1 LLFILLYS
9 NICALLDHEY
19 KWIQAMTI
27 NYITLQSK
35 CETLFL
41 DFLQSD
47 LSVWRK
53 PGVWML
59 RFGGF
64 MVLWLW
70 MITFFAAVLGH
81 VPIEQLGPIWFSFV
95 GIEVPAPWAG
105 FLCLML
111 GEGLPVTSVWIVR
124 IVALVSLVHAIW
136 LAKLLAGPNL
146 DWPLRRD
153 CFAYGGHIT
162 DYASGAKG
170 HGHIGTSGVIVG
182 HIKGL
187 PWQKSQRL
195 VRSDPGTDCLV
206 LGEGAVATNMFQAA
220 LKSFEGG
227 VIRIGTDRLHDG
239 LVAQGDI
246 IRIAPGVAASC
257 PVDPLR
263 QVRDGPLAWFDVR
276 AMLYPCCYNERQLV
290 LATALLVHALETAEP
305 HRRTLAD
312 VVVASDEAPAIYA
325 RLNGWIDKTPLLVDP
340 SHDQLRGLL
349 DHWAQVPGQLV
360 DDLALVRKS
369 LWAVQQGWHCSTLGE
384 AVQSIADI
392 FTTGPRVA
400 SFEIKPRF
408 PSEGLDPTSLPLMQL
423 TALLRTL
430 VGASPDDTRC
440 PVLIA
445 IEADVPKEVAWFVKA
460 VRPQLKTCGVSLLV
474 HSKSASAVKDA
485 FGIHA
490 NSWLSDTFDTII
502 LSEPDVL
509 TWKYTL
515 DVGRITLAALKSVR
529 KGEVALVAKGKR
541 PLRLHPADPAMV
553 PILPSAPRLGQHKT
567 SEPWGEAAT
576 CYPNGPALPETKR
589 IKIVAQRAKISKASN
604 AVEASQTRDDVRA
617 QTPQS
622 QPLVTKDDMASS
634 TARLKRALTK
644 RSATTPTTKPRTI

>member
-1 LLFILLYS
+1 
-9 NICALLDHEY
+9 
-19 KWIQAMTI
+19 MTI
-27 NYITLQSK
+27 NYIAIQSK
-35 CETLFL
+35 CETLLL
-41 DFLQSD
+41 DFLQSG

-53 PGVWML
+53 PGFWML

-70 MITFFAAVLGH
+70 MITLFAVVLGH
-81 VPIEQLGPIWFSFV
+81 VPLAQLGAIWFSFV

-105 FLCLML
+105 FIWMMF
-111 GEGLPVTSVWIVR
+111 GGNLPTTNAWIVR
-124 IVALVSLVHAIW
+124 VTVLVGFLSALW
-136 LAKLLAGPNL
+136 LAKLFAGPSL

-153 CFAYGGHIT
+153 CFAYGEHSA
-162 DYASGAKG
+162 DCASWENNQGQAG
-170 HGHIGTSGVIVG
+170 SSGVIVG

-195 VRSDPGTDCLV
+195 VRSDPCTECLV

-220 LKSFEGG
+220 LKSFEGA

-257 PVDPLR
+257 PIDPLR
-263 QVRDGPLAWFDVR
+263 QVRDGPLSWFDVR
-276 AMLYPCCYNERQLV
+276 AMLYPCRFNERQLV

-312 VVVASDEAPAIYA
+312 VVVASEDGPAIYA

-349 DHWAQVPGQLV
+349 DHWAQVQGQLV

-384 AVQSIADI
+384 AVQRIADI
-392 FTTGPRVA
+392 FIKGPRVA
-400 SFEIKPRF
+400 SFEFKPRF
-408 PSEGLDPTSLPLMQL
+408 PNEALDLISLPVLQL
-423 TALLRTL
+423 TTLLRTL
-430 VGASPDDTRC
+430 VGASLDEMRR

-445 IEADVPKEVAWFVKA
+445 IEADIPKEVAWLIKT
-460 VRPQLKTCGVSLLV
+460 VRPQLKTCRVGLLV
-474 HSKSASAVKDA
+474 HSKSVSAVKDA
-485 FGIHA
+485 LGIHA

-509 TWKYTL
+509 TWKHTL
-515 DVGRITLAALKSVR
+515 NVRQITLAALESVR
-529 KGEVALVAKGKR
+529 KGEVALVAKGR
-541 PLRLHPADPAMV
+541 QPVRLHPVDPAMV
-553 PILPSAPRLGQHKT
+553 PILANTPRFAKDT
-567 SEPWGEAAT
+567 ASEPWGEAAAD
-576 CYPNGPALPETKR
+576 YPNGPALPEPKR
-589 IKIVAQRAKISKASN
+589 IKKAAQRLKT
-604 AVEASQTRDDVRA
+604 SQTPNSGQAFQPRDDVRTE
-617 QTPQS
+617 TPQS
-622 QPLVTKDDMASS
+622 KHLVTKDDMASS
-634 TARLKRALTK
+634 TARLKRALAK
-644 RSATTPTTKPRTI
+644 RSDTTQSTKPRTI

>member
-1 LLFILLYS
+1 
-9 NICALLDHEY
+9 
-19 KWIQAMTI
+19 MTI
-27 NYITLQSK
+27 NYIIIQSK
-35 CETLFL
+35 CETLVL

-64 MVLWLW
+64 LVLWLW
-70 MITFFAAVLGH
+70 MITLFAVVLGQ
-81 VPIEQLGPIWFSFV
+81 VPVEQLGPIWFSFV

-105 FLCLML
+105 LLCLMF
-111 GEGLPVTSVWIVR
+111 GEGLPATSVWIVR
-124 IVALVSLVHAIW
+124 IVALVSFVHAIW

-153 CFAYGGHIT
+153 CFAYGEHSA
-162 DYASGAKG
+162 DCASGANNQR
-170 HGHIGTSGVIVG
+170 HTEPSGVMVG

-195 VRSDPGTDCLV
+195 VRSAPCTECLV
-206 LGEGAVATNMFQAA
+206 LGDGSVATNMFHAA
-220 LKSFEGG
+220 LKSFEGA
-227 VIRIGTDRLHDG
+227 VIRVGKDRLHDG
-239 LVAQGDI
+239 LVDQSDI
-246 IRIAPGVAASC
+246 IRIAPSVAASC

-276 AMLYPCCYNERQLV
+276 AMLYPCRFNERQLV

-312 VVVASDEAPAIYA
+312 VVVASEDAPAIYA
-325 RLNGWIDKTPLLVDP
+325 RLNGWIDKTPLMVDP

-423 TALLRTL
+423 TTLLRTL
-430 VGASPDDTRC
+430 VGAAPDDPRR

-445 IEADVPKEVAWFVKA
+445 IEADVPKEVAWLIKA
-460 VRPQLKTCGVSLLV
+460 VRTQLKTCGVSLLV
-474 HSKSASAVKDA
+474 QSKSVSAVKDA

-490 NSWLSDTFDTII
+490 NSWLSETFDTII
-502 LSEPDVL
+502 LTEPDVL
-509 TWKYTL
+509 TWKHTL
-515 DVGRITLAALKSVR
+515 NVGRITLAALKSVR
-529 KGEVALVAKGKR
+529 KGEVALVAKGKT
-541 PLRLHPADPAMV
+541 PVRLHPANPALV
-553 PILPSAPRLGQHKT
+553 PILANTPRLAQDT
-567 SEPWGEAAT
+567 ASEPWCEAAT

-589 IKIVAQRAKISKASN
+589 IKKAAQRPKTSQTLNNGQAF
-604 AVEASQTRDDVRA
+604 QTRDDVRTD
-617 QTPQS
+617 TPQS
-622 QPLVTKDDMASS
+622 NLLVTKDDMASS
-634 TARLKRALTK
+634 TARLKRALAK
-644 RSATTPTTKPRTI
+644 RSKATPSTKPRTI

>member
-1 LLFILLYS
+1 
-9 NICALLDHEY
+9 
-19 KWIQAMTI
+19 MTI
-27 NYITLQSK
+27 NYIALQCK
-35 CETLFL
+35 CETLLL

-70 MITFFAAVLGH
+70 MITLFAVVLGH
-81 VPIEQLGPIWFSFV
+81 VPLDELGPIWFSFI

-105 FLCLML
+105 FLCLMF
-111 GEGLPVTSVWIVR
+111 GEGLPATSVWIVR
-124 IVALVSLVHAIW
+124 IVALASLMHAIW

-153 CFAYGGHIT
+153 CFAYGGHFA

-170 HGHIGTSGVIVG
+170 HGHTGSSGVIVG

-195 VRSDPGTDCLV
+195 ARSDPCTECLI
-206 LGEGAVATNMFQAA
+206 LGDGPVAKNMFQAA
-220 LKSFEGG
+220 LKSFEGA

-239 LVAQGDI
+239 LVDQRNI
-246 IRIAPGVAASC
+246 IRFAPSVAASC
-257 PVDPLR
+257 PIDPLR

-276 AMLYPCCYNERQLV
+276 AMLYPCRFNERQLV
-290 LATALLVHALETAEP
+290 LATALLVHALEIAES

-312 VVVASDEAPAIYA
+312 VVVARDDAPAIYA
-325 RLNGWIDKTPLLVDP
+325 RLNGWIDRTPLLVDP
-340 SHDQLRGLL
+340 SQDQLRGLL

-384 AVQSIADI
+384 AVPSLADI
-392 FTTGPRVA
+392 FIHGPRVA
-400 SFEIKPRF
+400 SFEFKPRF
-408 PSEGLDPTSLPLMQL
+408 PNDALDPISLPLMQL
-423 TALLRTL
+423 TTLLRTL
-430 VGASPDDTRC
+430 VGASPDDTRR

-445 IEADVPKEVAWFVKA
+445 IEADVPKEVAWLIKA
-460 VRPQLKTCGVSLLV
+460 VRPQLKACGVSLLV
-474 HSKSASAVKDA
+474 HSKSVNAVKNA

-490 NSWLSDTFDTII
+490 NSWLSETFDTIV
-502 LSEPDVL
+502 LSEPEVL
-509 TWKYTL
+509 TWKHTL
-515 DVGRITLAALKSVR
+515 DVGRTTLAALKSVR
-529 KGEVALVAKGKR
+529 KGEIAFAAEGKR
-541 PLRLHPADPAMV
+541 PVRLHPVDPDMV
-553 PILPSAPRLGQHKT
+553 PVLASAPRLAQDKA

-576 CYPNGPALPETKR
+576 NYPNGPALPETKR
-589 IKIVAQRAKISKASN
+589 IRIAAHRGKASPVSNSVQESRPHNN
-604 AVEASQTRDDVRA
+604 ARTDQ
-617 QTPQS
+617 PQS
-622 QPLVTKDDMASS
+622 KPLVTKDDMASS
-634 TARLKRALTK
+634 TARLKRALAK
-644 RSATTPTTKPRTI
+644 RSDTTQSTKPRTI

>member
-1 LLFILLYS
+1 V
-9 NICALLDHEY
+9 
-19 KWIQAMTI
+19 TI
-27 NYITLQSK
+27 NYFTIQSK
-35 CETLFL
+35 CETLVL

-70 MITFFAAVLGH
+70 MITLFAVVLGH
-81 VPIEQLGPIWFSFV
+81 VPLAQLGPIWFSFV

-105 FLCLML
+105 FLSLMF
-111 GEGLPVTSVWIVR
+111 GEGLPATSVWIVR
-124 IVALVSLVHAIW
+124 IVALVSFVHAIW

-153 CFAYGGHIT
+153 CFAYGGHFT
-162 DYASGAKG
+162 DCASCENNQGQAG
-170 HGHIGTSGVIVG
+170 SSGVIVG
-182 HIKGL
+182 HIEGL

-195 VRSDPGTDCLV
+195 VRSAPCTECLV
-206 LGEGAVATNMFQAA
+206 LGDGSVATNMFQAA
-220 LKSFEGG
+220 LKSFEGA
-227 VIRIGTDRLHDG
+227 VIRIGTDRLQDG

-257 PVDPLR
+257 PIDPLR

-276 AMLYPCCYNERQLV
+276 AMLYPCRFNERQLV

-312 VVVASDEAPAIYA
+312 VVVANDDAPAIYA
-325 RLNGWIDKTPLLVDP
+325 RLNGWIDKSPLLVDP

-349 DHWAQVPGQLV
+349 DHWAQVPEQLI

-384 AVQSIADI
+384 AVPSLADI
-392 FTTGPRVA
+392 FIHGPRVA
-400 SFEIKPRF
+400 SFEFKPRI
-408 PSEGLDPTSLPLMQL
+408 PNEALDRTSLPIMQL
-423 TALLRTL
+423 TTLLRTL
-430 VGASPDDTRC
+430 VGASPDDTRR

-445 IEADVPKEVAWFVKA
+445 IEADVPKEVAWLIKA
-460 VRPQLKTCGVSLLV
+460 VRLQLKACGVSLLV
-474 HSKSASAVKDA
+474 HSKSVNAVRDA

-490 NSWLSDTFDTII
+490 NWWLSDSFDAII
-502 LSEPDVL
+502 LSEPDIL
-509 TWKYTL
+509 TWRHTL
-515 DVGRITLAALKSVR
+515 DIGRTTLAALKSVR

-541 PLRLHPADPAMV
+541 PVRLHPVDPAMV
-553 PILPSAPRLGQHKT
+553 PVLASAPKLTQDKAI
-567 SEPWGEAAT
+567 EPWGDLAT
-576 CYPNGPALPETKR
+576 NYPNGPALPEPKLV
-589 IKIVAQRAKISKASN
+589 KVAAQRPKTSQTPNSGQAF
-604 AVEASQTRDDVRA
+604 QTRDDVRTD
-617 QTPQS
+617 TPQS

-634 TARLKRALTK
+634 TARLKRALAK
-644 RSATTPTTKPRTI
+644 RSATTPAKKPRAI

>member
-1 LLFILLYS
+1 
-9 NICALLDHEY
+9 
-19 KWIQAMTI
+19 MTI
-27 NYITLQSK
+27 NYIAIQSK
-35 CETLFL
+35 CETLVL

-64 MVLWLW
+64 LVLWLW
-70 MITFFAAVLGH
+70 MITLFAVVLGH
-81 VPIEQLGPIWFSFV
+81 VPLEELRPIWFSFV

-105 FLCLML
+105 FLCLMF
-111 GEGLPVTSVWIVR
+111 GEGLPATSVWIVR
-124 IVALVSLVHAIW
+124 IVALVSFVHAIW

-153 CFAYGGHIT
+153 CFAYGGHFT
-162 DYASGAKG
+162 DYASGENNQGQAG
-170 HGHIGTSGVIVG
+170 SSGVTVG

-195 VRSDPGTDCLV
+195 VRSAPCTECLV
-206 LGEGAVATNMFQAA
+206 LGEGAVATNISQAA
-220 LKSFEGG
+220 LKSFDGA
-227 VIRIGTDRLHDG
+227 VIRIGTDRLKDG
-239 LVAQGDI
+239 LIARGDI
-246 IRIAPGVAASC
+246 IRIAPSVAASC
-257 PVDPLR
+257 PIDPLR

-276 AMLYPCCYNERQLV
+276 AILYPCRFNERQLV

-305 HRRTLAD
+305 HRRTFAD
-312 VVVASDEAPAIYA
+312 VVVASDDAPAIYA

-340 SHDQLRGLL
+340 SYDQLRGLL
-349 DHWAQVPGQLV
+349 DHWAQVPEQLV

-384 AVQSIADI
+384 DVPSLADI
-392 FTTGPRVA
+392 FTTGTRVA

-408 PSEGLDPTSLPLMQL
+408 PGEGLDRASLPIMQL
-423 TALLRTL
+423 TTLLRTL
-430 VGASPDDTRC
+430 VGASPDDARR

-445 IEADVPKEVAWFVKA
+445 IEADVPKEVAWLVKA

-474 HSKSASAVKDA
+474 HSKSVNAVKEA

-509 TWKYTL
+509 TWKHTL

-529 KGEVALVAKGKR
+529 KGEVALVAKGKT
-541 PLRLHPADPAMV
+541 PVRLHPADPAMV
-553 PILPSAPRLGQHKT
+553 PVLAGAPRLAQDKA
-567 SEPWGEAAT
+567 SEPWGEAAAD
-576 CYPNGPALPETKR
+576 YPNGPALPEPKLG
-589 IKIVAQRAKISKASN
+589 KIAAQRGKAPLAAKAMQK
-604 AVEASQTRDDVRA
+604 SQTRDNDSTD
-617 QTPQS
+617 TPQS
-622 QPLVTKDDMASS
+622 KPLVTKDDMASS
-634 TARLKRALTK
+634 TARLKRALAK
-644 RSATTPTTKPRTI
+644 RSATATSTKPRTI

>member
-1 LLFILLYS
+1 
-9 NICALLDHEY
+9 
-19 KWIQAMTI
+19 MTM
-27 NYITLQSK
+27 NYVIIQSK
-35 CETLFL
+35 CETLVL

-53 PGVWML
+53 PGVWLL

-70 MITFFAAVLGH
+70 MITLFAVVLGH
-81 VPIEQLGPIWFSFV
+81 VPLAQLGPIWFSFL

-105 FLCLML
+105 FLCLMF
-111 GEGLPVTSVWIVR
+111 GEGLPATSVWIVR
-124 IVALVSLVHAIW
+124 IVALVSFVHAIW

-153 CFAYGGHIT
+153 CFAYGEHFAAC
-162 DYASGAKG
+162 ASGAKG
-170 HGHIGTSGVIVG
+170 HGHTGSSGVIVG

-408 PSEGLDPTSLPLMQL
+408 PSEGLDPTSLPLMQV
-423 TALLRTL
+423 TTLLRTL
-430 VGASPDDTRC
+430 VGAAPDETRR

-445 IEADVPKEVAWFVKA
+445 VEADVPKEVAWLIKA
-460 VRPQLKTCGVSLLV
+460 VRPQLKASGVSLLV
-474 HSKSASAVKDA
+474 HSKSVIAVKDA

-490 NSWLSDTFDTII
+490 NSWLSDTFDTIV

-509 TWKYTL
+509 TWKHTL
-515 DVGRITLAALKSVR
+515 DVGRITFAALKSVR

-541 PLRLHPADPAMV
+541 PVRLHPVDPAMV
-553 PILPSAPRLGQHKT
+553 PVLASGGRLAQHRA

-576 CYPNGPALPETKR
+576 SYPNGPALPEPKR
-589 IKIVAQRAKISKASN
+589 VKIPAQRPKTSQTPNNGQAL
-604 AVEASQTRDDVRA
+604 QTRDNDRTD
-617 QTPQS
+617 TPQS
-622 QPLVTKDDMASS
+622 KPLVTKDDMSSS
-634 TARLKRALTK
+634 TARLKRALAK
-644 RSATTPTTKPRTI
+644 RSKATPSTKPRTI

>member
-1 LLFILLYS
+1 
-9 NICALLDHEY
+9 
-19 KWIQAMTI
+19 MTI
-27 NYITLQSK
+27 NYITIQSK
-35 CETLFL
+35 CETLVL

-53 PGVWML
+53 PSVWML

-70 MITFFAAVLGH
+70 MITLFAVVLGH
-81 VPIEQLGPIWFSFV
+81 VPLKELGPIWFSFV
-95 GIEVPAPWAG
+95 GIDVPAPWAG
-105 FLCLML
+105 FLCLMF
-111 GEGLPVTSVWIVR
+111 GEGLPATSVWIVR
-124 IVALVSLVHAIW
+124 IVALVSFVHAIW

-153 CFAYGGHIT
+153 CFAYGEHFT

-170 HGHIGTSGVIVG
+170 HGHTGSSGVIVG
-182 HIKGL
+182 HIKVL

-195 VRSDPGTDCLV
+195 VRRVPCTECLV

-220 LKSFEGG
+220 LTSFEGA
-227 VIRIGTDRLHDG
+227 VIRIGKDRLHDG
-239 LVAQGDI
+239 LVDQSEI
-246 IRIAPGVAASC
+246 TRIAPSVAASC

-276 AMLYPCCYNERQLV
+276 AMLYPCRFNERQLV
-290 LATALLVHALETAEP
+290 LATALLVHALEAAEP

-312 VVVASDEAPAIYA
+312 VVVASDDAPAIYA

-340 SHDQLRGLL
+340 SHNQLRGLL
-349 DHWAQVPGQLV
+349 DHWAQVPDQLV

-384 AVQSIADI
+384 AVQSIAGI

-408 PSEGLDPTSLPLMQL
+408 PNEALDPTSLPLMQL
-423 TALLRTL
+423 TTLLRTL
-430 VGASPDDTRC
+430 VGAAPDDTRR

-445 IEADVPKEVAWFVKA
+445 IEADVSKEVAWLIKA

-474 HSKSASAVKDA
+474 HSKSVNAIKDA

-490 NSWLSDTFDTII
+490 NSWLSDTFDRII
-502 LSEPDVL
+502 LSEPDIL
-509 TWKYTL
+509 IWKHTL
-515 DVGRITLAALKSVR
+515 NVEQITLAALESVR

-541 PLRLHPADPAMV
+541 PVRLHPVDPAMV
-553 PILPSAPRLGQHKT
+553 PVLASVPRLEQDT
-567 SEPWGEAAT
+567 ASEPWAEPAAN
-576 CYPNGPALPETKR
+576 YPNGPALPETKR
-589 IKIVAQRAKISKASN
+589 IRIAAKRGKASPVSN
-604 AVEASQTRDDVRA
+604 SVQESRPHNDARTDQ
-617 QTPQS
+617 PQS
-622 QPLVTKDDMASS
+622 KPLVTKDDMASS
-634 TARLKRALTK
+634 TARLKRALAK
-644 RSATTPTTKPRTI
+644 RSDTTQSTKPRTI

>member
-1 LLFILLYS
+1 
-9 NICALLDHEY
+9 
-19 KWIQAMTI
+19 MTI
-27 NYITLQSK
+27 NYIVVQSK
-35 CETLFL
+35 FETLVL

-70 MITFFAAVLGH
+70 MITLFAVVLGH
-81 VPIEQLGPIWFSFV
+81 VPLAQLGAIWFSFV

-105 FLCLML
+105 FIWMMF
-111 GEGLPVTSVWIVR
+111 GGNLPTTNAWIVR
-124 IVALVSLVHAIW
+124 VTVLVGFLSALW
-136 LAKLLAGPNL
+136 LAKLFAGPSL

-153 CFAYGGHIT
+153 CFAYGEHSA
-162 DYASGAKG
+162 DCASWENNQGQAG
-170 HGHIGTSGVIVG
+170 SSGVIVG

-195 VRSDPGTDCLV
+195 VRSDPCTECLV

-220 LKSFEGG
+220 LKSFEGA

-239 LVAQGDI
+239 LVDQKSI
-246 IRIAPGVAASC
+246 IRIAPSVAASC
-257 PVDPLR
+257 PIDPLR

-276 AMLYPCCYNERQLV
+276 AMLYPCRFNERQLV

-312 VVVASDEAPAIYA
+312 VVVASDDAPAIYA

-349 DHWAQVPGQLV
+349 DHWAQVPEQLV

-384 AVQSIADI
+384 DVPSLADI
-392 FTTGPRVA
+392 FIHGPRVA
-400 SFEIKPRF
+400 SFEFKPLF
-408 PSEGLDPTSLPLMQL
+408 PNDAIDPTSLPLMQL
-423 TALLRTL
+423 TTLLRTL
-430 VGASPDDTRC
+430 VGASPSNTRR

-445 IEADVPKEVAWFVKA
+445 IEADVPKEVAWLIKA
-460 VRPQLKTCGVSLLV
+460 VRPQLKAISVNLLV
-474 HSKSASAVKDA
+474 HSKSVSAVKDA

-509 TWKYTL
+509 TWKHTL

-529 KGEVALVAKGKR
+529 KGEVVLVAKGKR
-541 PLRLHPADPAMV
+541 PVRLHPANPAMM
-553 PILPSAPRLGQHKT
+553 PTLPSAPRLAQDT
-567 SEPWGEAAT
+567 ASEPWSEPASR
-576 CYPNGPALPETKR
+576 YPNGSALPEPKR
-589 IKIVAQRAKISKASN
+589 VKIAAQRPKTSQKTNSRQAL
-604 AVEASQTRDDVRA
+604 QTRDNDRTD
-617 QTPQS
+617 TPQS
-622 QPLVTKDDMASS
+622 KPLVTKDDMASS

-644 RSATTPTTKPRTI
+644 RSATTPSSKPRTI